1 MQENQAN
8 VETKGVED
16 KRLSTYLL
24 TLICTFCGYIL
35 FICLNAVV
43 GSNIVFDGTMLYE
56 VTEWVYLGAELAA
69 FFVAYAFTIYV
80 LFSKGCRRAWTYA
93 WVYAAVT
100 AGRHVLLFLL
110 DWLFF
115 GLRVE
120 DMPFQAAMTL
130 VTLLLELLQYAAVF
144 GMAMLLTHRF
154 DERFDIMTQGAL
166 RLTDVIV
173 VREHLVYPYRKI
185 PLLNDPLR
193 GTSVLTA
200 VLIGA
205 IRVGNRLIYDV
216 SLGAPTDAVDLA
228 WMLAYY
234 TMDILIAVAC
244 YFVLLAII
252 KRLSTHKS
260 V

>member
-8 VETKGVED
+8 VEIKGVED
-16 KRLSTYLL
+16 KRLSAYLL
-24 TLICTFCGYIL
+24 SLIGTFCGYIL

-43 GSNIVFDGTMLYE
+43 GSDIVFDGTMLYE
-56 VTEWVYLGAELAA
+56 VTECIYLGAELAA

-80 LFSKGCRRAWTYA
+80 LFATGYRRAWTYA
-93 WVYAAVT
+93 WVYASVT
-100 AGRHVLLFLL
+100 AGRHVLLYLL
-110 DWLFF
+110 NWLFF

-120 DMPFQAAMTL
+120 DMLFQAAMTL

-144 GMAMLLTHRF
+144 GVAMLLTHRF
-154 DERFDIMTQGAL
+154 DERISVMQQGAA
-166 RLTDVIV
+166 RLTDVAV
-173 VREHLVYPYRKI
+173 VREKLVYPWRKI

-193 GTSVLTA
+193 GTSALAA

-205 IRVGNRLIYDV
+205 IRLGNRLIYDV
-216 SLGAPTDAVDLA
+216 TYGAPTDAVDLA

-252 KRLSTHKS
+252 KYLSTPKS